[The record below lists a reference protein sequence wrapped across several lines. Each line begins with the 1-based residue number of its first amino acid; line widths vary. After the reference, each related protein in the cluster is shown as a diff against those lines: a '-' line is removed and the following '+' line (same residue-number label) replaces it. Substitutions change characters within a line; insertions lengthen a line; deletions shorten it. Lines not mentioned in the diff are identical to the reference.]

1 MRVLVVTN
9 MFPTPREPWF
19 GSFVADQ
26 VDDLRALGFDMQVLH
41 FDGRRDRLNYLRA
54 AREMRSTIA
63 RNGFDLIHAHYGL
76 SGAVALA
83 QHSVPVVTTLHG
95 SDYTGAVPWHAYV
108 SWVVVRRC
116 TPVFVSAEGARRL
129 HCTQGLVIPVGVDTE
144 HFAPCDRAQARDALG
159 WAADHRYVLLPGSR
173 RSPGKRADLFDAV
186 LREARRTAPD
196 LEGVS
201 LEGFSRRE
209 ATLVMNA
216 IDVTLMTSD
225 REGSPV
231 AIKESLACMTPVVSV
246 PVGDVPE
253 LIAQLPGCAI
263 VPREPAELAK
273 AVLAALEAGRHV
285 ELRQRAEQFSRGR
298 VAERISVLYDAVAG
312 GNHA

>member
-1 MRVLVVTN
+1 
-9 MFPTPREPWF
+9 
-19 GSFVADQ
+19 
-26 VDDLRALGFDMQVLH
+26 
-41 FDGRRDRLNYLRA
+41 
-54 AREMRSTIA
+54 
-63 RNGFDLIHAHYGL
+63 
-76 SGAVALA
+76 
-83 QHSVPVVTTLHG
+83 
-95 SDYTGAVPWHAYV
+95 
-108 SWVVVRRC
+108 
-116 TPVFVSAEGARRL
+116 
-129 HCTQGLVIPVGVDTE
+129 
-144 HFAPCDRAQARDALG
+144 
-159 WAADHRYVLLPGSR
+159 
-173 RSPGKRADLFDAV
+173 
-186 LREARRTAPD
+186 
-196 LEGVS
+196 
-201 LEGFSRRE
+201 
-209 ATLVMNA
+209 MNA